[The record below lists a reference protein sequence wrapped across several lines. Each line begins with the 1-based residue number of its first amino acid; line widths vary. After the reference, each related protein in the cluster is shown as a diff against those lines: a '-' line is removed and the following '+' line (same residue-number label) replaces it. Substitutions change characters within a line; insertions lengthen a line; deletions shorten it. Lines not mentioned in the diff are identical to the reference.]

1 MVQNHVTWG
10 ENTVNVF
17 NTPATGTASTLP
29 KSPSLFGPSP
39 TSAPTTSAFA
49 SPAASTPSAFSFSTT
64 PVKTPQTAS
73 PGFGGTA
80 TSTGFFSPT
89 TTAPTTSTFAQQQQ
103 QQQKP
108 MSYSLGA
115 PQQAAIQAHMN
126 ATLHQ
131 ESLRLESKLL
141 QLHAAYSPYQPQTQ
155 PQAPVYGLAPSAQPA
170 TATNTTCR
178 FQHIFYDLMTPAQR
192 MEKISL
198 GIGNYPQKPHH
209 IPIEVW
215 NQALSQNPNP
225 DEYIPVLITSAEGL
239 HSRLVSQQTKMKLLN
254 SYLDK
259 LQDVIHQRQE
269 GNKKTE
275 MKLNVFIKQNLGLK
289 RKLMSIMQKVDLC
302 RGKNVPL
309 QPAESELKRKLQGLV
324 LNICKLGQ
332 LLENVKSEGEAYQT
346 QLILLEQ
353 ERRPLGFKRN
363 QNGGGNDGIILDDGS
378 KREFHNF
385 LNQHSDAIEELRKVV
400 KKDERDLGIIKNNLS
415 SNNRYS

>member
-1 MVQNHVTWG
+1 
-10 ENTVNVF
+10 
-17 NTPATGTASTLP
+17 
-29 KSPSLFGPSP
+29 
-39 TSAPTTSAFA
+39 
-49 SPAASTPSAFSFSTT
+49 
-64 PVKTPQTAS
+64 
-73 PGFGGTA
+73 
-80 TSTGFFSPT
+80 
-89 TTAPTTSTFAQQQQ
+89 
-103 QQQKP
+103 
-108 MSYSLGA
+108 
-115 PQQAAIQAHMN
+115 
-126 ATLHQ
+126 
-131 ESLRLESKLL
+131 
-141 QLHAAYSPYQPQTQ
+141 
-155 PQAPVYGLAPSAQPA
+155 
-170 TATNTTCR
+170 
-178 FQHIFYDLMTPAQR
+178 
-192 MEKISL
+192 
-198 GIGNYPQKPHH
+198 
-209 IPIEVW
+209 
-215 NQALSQNPNP
+215 
-225 DEYIPVLITSAEGL
+225 
-239 HSRLVSQQTKMKLLN
+239 MKLLN